1 MFSDDLVNKE
11 RIIFE
16 SKKEIKN
23 KKVTKMNNC
32 NQDMDVIEFAR
43 KISRL
48 SIDTPLANKYDEEYG
63 QRSDR
68 WWSCQREHLTVWA
81 LHYPTGGEFYYK
93 HKPSSSAKQMY
104 MNLRRPEMILWLVE
118 SLGENIDLIQR
129 IIENISDN
137 SDCGSRCKIVRRYIS
152 FDRILE
158 LLELSGKKK

>member
-43 KISRL
+43 KICML

-63 QRSDR
+63 QRTGR

-81 LHYPTGGEFYYK
+81 LHYPTKGKDNFTHE
-93 HKPSSSAKQMY
+93 PSNSSKKIY
-104 MNLRRPEMILWLVE
+104 NHFGRPETLLWLAE
-118 SLGENIDLIQR
+118 ALGVDSKLIEEV
-129 IIENISDN
+129 IGEISN
-137 SDCGSRCKIVRRYIS
+137 HSNASTRCKIIREYIP
-152 FDRILE
+152 FERILK
-158 LLELSGKKK
+158 LLD

>member
-43 KISRL
+43 KICML

-63 QRSDR
+63 QRTGR
-68 WWSCQREHLTVWA
+68 WWSCRREHLTVWA
-81 LHYPTGGEFYYK
+81 LHYPTKGKDNFTHE
-93 HKPSSSAKQMY
+93 PSNSSKKMY
-104 MNLRRPEMILWLVE
+104 NHFGRPETLLWLTE
-118 SLGENIDLIQR
+118 ALGVDSKLIEEV
-129 IIENISDN
+129 IGEISN
-137 SDCGSRCKIVRRYIS
+137 HSNASTRCKIIREYIP
-152 FDRILE
+152 FERILE
-158 LLELSGKKK
+158 LLD

>member
-1 MFSDDLVNKE
+1 LFSDDLVNKE

-43 KISRL
+43 KICML

-63 QRSDR
+63 QRTGR

-81 LHYPTGGEFYYK
+81 LHYPTKGKDNFTHE
-93 HKPSSSAKQMY
+93 PSNSSKKMY
-104 MNLRRPEMILWLVE
+104 NHFGRPETLLWLAE
-118 SLGENIDLIQR
+118 ALGVDSKLIEEV
-129 IIENISDN
+129 IGEISN
-137 SDCGSRCKIVRRYIS
+137 HSNASTRCKIIREYIP
-152 FDRILE
+152 FERILE
-158 LLELSGKKK
+158 LLD

>member
-43 KISRL
+43 KICML

-63 QRSDR
+63 QRTGR

-81 LHYPTGGEFYYK
+81 LHYPTKGKDNFTHE
-93 HKPSSSAKQMY
+93 PSNSSKKMY
-104 MNLRRPEMILWLVE
+104 NHFGRPETLLWLAE
-118 SLGENIDLIQR
+118 ALGVDSKLIEEV
-129 IIENISDN
+129 IGEISN
-137 SDCGSRCKIVRRYIS
+137 HSNASTRCKIIREE
-152 FDRILE
+152 RILE
-158 LLELSGKKK
+158 LLD

>member
-1 MFSDDLVNKE
+1 
-11 RIIFE
+11 
-16 SKKEIKN
+16 
-23 KKVTKMNNC
+23 MNNC
-32 NQDMDVIEFAR
+32 YQDMDVLEFAR

-68 WWSCQREHLTVWA
+68 WQSCQREHLTVWA

-93 HKPSSSAKQMY
+93 HKPSLSAKQMY
-104 MNLRRPEMILWLVE
+104 MNLQRPEMILWLAE
-118 SLGENIDLIQR
+118 ALGENVDLIQR
-129 IIENISDN
+129 IIEKISDN
-137 SDCGSRCKIVRRYIS
+137 SNCGTRCRIVREYIS

>member
-43 KISRL
+43 KICML

-63 QRSDR
+63 QRTGR

-81 LHYPTGGEFYYK
+81 LHYPTKGKDNFTHE
-93 HKPSSSAKQMY
+93 PSNSSKKMY
-104 MNLRRPEMILWLVE
+104 NHFGRPETLLWLAE
-118 SLGENIDLIQR
+118 ALGVDSKLIEEV
-129 IIENISDN
+129 IGEISN
-137 SDCGSRCKIVRRYIS
+137 HNNASTRCKIIREYIP
-152 FDRILE
+152 FERILE
-158 LLELSGKKK
+158 LLD

>member
-1 MFSDDLVNKE
+1 
-11 RIIFE
+11 
-16 SKKEIKN
+16 
-23 KKVTKMNNC
+23 MNNC
-32 NQDMDVIEFAR
+32 YQDMDVLEFAR

-68 WWSCQREHLTVWA
+68 WWSSQREHLTVWA

-93 HKPSSSAKQMY
+93 HKPSLSAKQMY
-104 MNLRRPEMILWLVE
+104 MNLQRPEIILWLAE
-118 SLGENIDLIQR
+118 ALGENVDLIQR
-129 IIENISDN
+129 IIEDISDN
-137 SDCGSRCKIVRRYIS
+137 SDCGSRCKIVRGYIS

>member
-43 KISRL
+43 KICML

-63 QRSDR
+63 QRTGR

-81 LHYPTGGEFYYK
+81 LHYPTKGKDNFTHE
-93 HKPSSSAKQMY
+93 PSNSSKKIY
-104 MNLRRPEMILWLVE
+104 NHFGRPETLLWLAE
-118 SLGENIDLIQR
+118 ALGVDSKLIEEV
-129 IIENISDN
+129 IGEISN
-137 SDCGSRCKIVRRYIS
+137 HSNASTRCKIIREYIP
-152 FDRILE
+152 FERILE
-158 LLELSGKKK
+158 LLD

>member
-32 NQDMDVIEFAR
+32 NQDMDVIEFDR
-43 KISRL
+43 KICML

-63 QRSDR
+63 QRTGR

-81 LHYPTGGEFYYK
+81 LHYPTKGKDNFTHE
-93 HKPSSSAKQMY
+93 PSNSSKKMY
-104 MNLRRPEMILWLVE
+104 NHFGRPETLLWLAE
-118 SLGENIDLIQR
+118 ALGVDSKLIEEV
-129 IIENISDN
+129 IGEISN
-137 SDCGSRCKIVRRYIS
+137 HSNASTRCKIIREYIP
-152 FDRILE
+152 FERILE
-158 LLELSGKKK
+158 LLD

>member
-1 MFSDDLVNKE
+1 
-11 RIIFE
+11 
-16 SKKEIKN
+16 
-23 KKVTKMNNC
+23 MNNC
-32 NQDMDVIEFAR
+32 NQDMDVLEFAR

-81 LHYPTGGEFYYK
+81 LHYPTKGIGNFT
-93 HKPSSSAKQMY
+93 HKPSNSSKKMY
-104 MNLRRPEMILWLVE
+104 NNFGRPETLLWLAE
-118 SLGENIDLIQR
+118 ALGENVDLIQR

-137 SDCGSRCKIVRRYIS
+137 SDPRSRCKIVRRYIS

>member
-16 SKKEIKN
+16 SNKEIKN

-43 KISRL
+43 KICML

-63 QRSDR
+63 QRTGR

-81 LHYPTGGEFYYK
+81 LHYPTKGKDNFTHE
-93 HKPSSSAKQMY
+93 PSNSSKKMY
-104 MNLRRPEMILWLVE
+104 NHFGRPETLLWLAE
-118 SLGENIDLIQR
+118 ALGVDSKLIEEV
-129 IIENISDN
+129 IGEISN
-137 SDCGSRCKIVRRYIS
+137 HSNASTRCKIIREYIP
-152 FDRILE
+152 FERILE
-158 LLELSGKKK
+158 LLD

>member
-43 KISRL
+43 KICML

-63 QRSDR
+63 QRTGR

-81 LHYPTGGEFYYK
+81 LHYPTKGKDNFTHE
-93 HKPSSSAKQMY
+93 PSNSSKKMY
-104 MNLRRPEMILWLVE
+104 NHFGRPETLLWLAE
-118 SLGENIDLIQR
+118 ALGVDSKLIEEV
-129 IIENISDN
+129 IGEISN
-137 SDCGSRCKIVRRYIS
+137 HSNASTRCKIIREYIP
-152 FDRILE
+152 FERILE
-158 LLELSGKKK
+158 LLD